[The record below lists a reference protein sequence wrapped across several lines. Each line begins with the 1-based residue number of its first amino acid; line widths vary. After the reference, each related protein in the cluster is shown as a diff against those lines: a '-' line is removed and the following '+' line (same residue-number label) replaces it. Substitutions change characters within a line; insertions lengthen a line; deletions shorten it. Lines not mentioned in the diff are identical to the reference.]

1 MRPGASSERAVI
13 LAPTGRDAAVAAALI
28 KEAGYYANICGDL
41 AALMHEIEGGAGL
54 AVIADEAI
62 KTADLRGLM
71 RWLNDQPSWSDF
83 PIVLLTHQGGGPER
97 NPDAARLGQV
107 LGNVTFIERPF
118 HPTTLVS
125 IVGSAVR
132 GRRRQYQTRAILE
145 DLTESEGLLQTA
157 LNAGHL
163 GALELHLPEFELEAS
178 DTCKAFFGRK
188 PGDPF
193 SYQDL
198 LAAVHPD
205 DRARRLEVLERAI
218 KTGKDYSIEYR
229 NIWPD
234 GSQHWVDVR
243 ARAVRR
249 PDGSIKS
256 LVGVSSDITARKVA
270 EIERENLLAQLA
282 AERTALAELTAT
294 LEQRVEQRTADL
306 MKEVAAREKAQE
318 QLRQAQ
324 KMETIGQ
331 LTGGVAHDF
340 NNLLMAVM
348 GNLDLLRKRIPDDPR
363 LHRLID
369 GALQGAERGAS
380 LTQRLLAFARQQDL
394 RAVPV
399 DLRALIQGM
408 IDLLERSLGPRVAL
422 RLDLPEGLPPARV
435 DANQLELAILNLA
448 INARDAMPDGGSIDI
463 RVAEYQASD
472 DPALKPGRY
481 LKLSVIDTGK
491 GMTPEILKRAVE
503 PFFSSKPL
511 GKGTGLGLSMVHGL
525 AVQLG
530 GALQLIEHGRK
541 GHHRDAGAAGRDRG
555 AGSRKS
561 RAQRRNKVNRSAV
574 ILFVDDDPLIAMS
587 TTEMLEDLG
596 HQRDRRQFRPACAR
610 HHQERAADRPDDDR
624 SCDARHDRHR
634 TGRGLARGAAVAAD
648 PARDRLCRTAR
659 RRPARSAAAGKAL
672 SPGPV
677 ARPARSIA
685 GRLNAC
691 RISLAPLLRR
701 SASRCGGP
709 AAGPQRS
716 ATLSRGSG
724 LNAPLTI
731 PPQQSSPR
739 PFAASGGGPRPST
752 AVEGDATWISRR
764 FLQKRRQPSTRS
776 GPGSPMRSSGI
787 RCAAACSS
795 TSSAC
800 PAPARATGPSAC
812 SRSRP
817 MRCGRRPISSPTSR
831 TPTIWPSRPD
841 FRRFRLFCPLKSTAA
856 TAAARLSLN

>member
-1 MRPGASSERAVI
+1 VRPGASSERAVI

-28 KEAGYYANICGDL
+28 KEAGYYANVCGDL
-41 AALMHEIEGGAGL
+41 AALLHEIEGGAGL

-62 KTADLRGLM
+62 KTADLRGLV

-97 NPDAARLGQV
+97 NPDAVRLGQV

-125 IVGSAVR
+125 VVGSAVR

-163 GALELHLPEFELEAS
+163 GALELRLPELELEAS
-178 DTCKAFFGRK
+178 DACKTFFGRK
-188 PGDPF
+188 PDDPF

-205 DRARRLEVLERAI
+205 DRARRREVLDHALE
-218 KTGKDYSIEYR
+218 TGRDYSIEYR

-249 PDGSIKS
+249 PDGRIKS
-256 LVGVSSDITARKVA
+256 LVGVSTDITARKVS
-270 EIERENLLAQLA
+270 EIERDNLLAQLA

-369 GALQGAERGAS
+369 GAVQGAERGAS

-399 DLRALIQGM
+399 DLGALIQGM
-408 IDLLERSLGPRVAL
+408 SDLLQRSLGPRVVL
-422 RLDLPEGLPPARV
+422 RLDIPQRLPPARV

-448 INARDAMPDGGSIDI
+448 INARDAMSDGGSIDI
-463 RVAEYQASD
+463 KVAQYQATS
-472 DPALKPGRY
+472 DPALKSGDY
-481 LKLSVIDTGK
+481 LKLSVIDTGM
-491 GMTPEILKRAVE
+491 GMTSEILKRAVE
-503 PFFSSKPL
+503 PFFSSKPV

-530 GALQLIEHGRK
+530 GALQLSSTEGQGTTATLILPVATNAPKAESPVH
-541 GHHRDAGAAGRDRG
+541 AV
-555 AGSRKS
+555 
-561 RAQRRNKVNRSAV
+561 QKVNRSAV

-596 HQRDRRQFRPACAR
+596 HQVIGASSGLHALDIIKSEQPIDLMVTDHVMPGMTGIELAAASREVRPSLPILLATGYAELPEGAQLDLPR
-610 HHQERAADRPDDDR
+610 LAKPYHQDQ
-624 SCDARHDRHR
+624 
-634 TGRGLARGAAVAAD
+634 L
-648 PARDRLCRTAR
+648 RDRLDQ
-659 RRPARSAAAGKAL
+659 
-672 SPGPV
+672 
-677 ARPARSIA
+677 
-685 GRLNAC
+685 
-691 RISLAPLLRR
+691 LL
-701 SASRCGGP
+701 G
-709 AAGPQRS
+709 
-716 ATLSRGSG
+716 
-724 LNAPLTI
+724 
-731 PPQQSSPR
+731 
-739 PFAASGGGPRPST
+739 
-752 AVEGDATWISRR
+752 
-764 FLQKRRQPSTRS
+764 
-776 GPGSPMRSSGI
+776 
-787 RCAAACSS
+787 
-795 TSSAC
+795 
-800 PAPARATGPSAC
+800 
-812 SRSRP
+812 
-817 MRCGRRPISSPTSR
+817 
-831 TPTIWPSRPD
+831 
-841 FRRFRLFCPLKSTAA
+841 
-856 TAAARLSLN
+856 

>member
-1 MRPGASSERAVI
+1 VKPGASSERAVI
-13 LAPTGRDAAVAAALI
+13 LAPTGRDASVAAALVR
-28 KEAGYYANICGDL
+28 EAGYYANISGDL
-41 AALMHEIEGGAGL
+41 TALLHELEGGAGL
-54 AVIADEAI
+54 AVIAEEAI
-62 KTADLRGLM
+62 KTADLRPLTL
-71 RWLNDQPSWSDF
+71 WLSAQPSWSDF

-97 NPDAARLGQV
+97 NPDAVRLGQV

-125 IVGSAVR
+125 VVGSAVR

-145 DLTESEGLLQTA
+145 ELTESEGLLQTA

-163 GALELHLPEFELEAS
+163 GALELHLPQLELEAS

-188 PGDPF
+188 PDDPF

-198 LAAVHPD
+198 LAAIHPD
-205 DRARRLEVLERAI
+205 DRARRLDVLEAAI
-218 KTGKDYSIEYR
+218 RTGGDYSIEYR

-249 PDGSIKS
+249 RDGSIKS
-256 LVGVSSDITARKVA
+256 LVGVSSDITARKVS
-270 EIERENLLAQLA
+270 EIERDNLLTQLA
-282 AERTALAELTAT
+282 NERTALAELTAT

-348 GNLDLLRKRIPDDPR
+348 GNLDLLRKRMPNDPR

-394 RAVPV
+394 RTVSV
-399 DLRALIQGM
+399 DLGALIRGM

-422 RLDLPEGLPPARV
+422 RLDIPEALPAARI
-435 DANQLELAILNLA
+435 DPNQLELAVLNLA
-448 INARDAMPDGGSIDI
+448 INARDAMPDGGSIEI
-463 RVAEYQASD
+463 RVCEYRASR
-472 DPALKPGRY
+472 DPVLKAGAY
-481 LKLSVIDTGK
+481 LKLQVIDTGT

-530 GALQLIEHGRK
+530 GALQLESLPGK
-541 GHHRDAGAAGRDRG
+541 GTTATLVLPVASSAPE
-555 AGSRKS
+555 AESPQVTLS
-561 RAQRRNKVNRSAV
+561 KVSRSAV

-596 HQRDRRQFRPACAR
+596 HHVIGVNSGLHALDIIRSEQPIDLMMTDHVMPGMTGIELAAASREVRPTLPILLATGYAELPEGAQLDLPR
-610 HHQERAADRPDDDR
+610 LAKPYHQDQ
-624 SCDARHDRHR
+624 
-634 TGRGLARGAAVAAD
+634 L
-648 PARDRLCRTAR
+648 RDRLDQ
-659 RRPARSAAAGKAL
+659 
-672 SPGPV
+672 
-677 ARPARSIA
+677 
-685 GRLNAC
+685 
-691 RISLAPLLRR
+691 LLG
-701 SASRCGGP
+701 A
-709 AAGPQRS
+709 
-716 ATLSRGSG
+716 
-724 LNAPLTI
+724 
-731 PPQQSSPR
+731 
-739 PFAASGGGPRPST
+739 
-752 AVEGDATWISRR
+752 
-764 FLQKRRQPSTRS
+764 
-776 GPGSPMRSSGI
+776 
-787 RCAAACSS
+787 
-795 TSSAC
+795 
-800 PAPARATGPSAC
+800 
-812 SRSRP
+812 
-817 MRCGRRPISSPTSR
+817 
-831 TPTIWPSRPD
+831 
-841 FRRFRLFCPLKSTAA
+841 
-856 TAAARLSLN
+856 

>member
-1 MRPGASSERAVI
+1 VI
-13 LAPTGRDAAVAAALI
+13 LAPIGRDASVAAALI
-28 KEAGYYANICGDL
+28 REAGYYANICGDL
-41 AALMHEIEGGAGL
+41 TALMREIESGAGL

-71 RWLNDQPSWSDF
+71 RWLNEQPSWSDF

-97 NPDAARLGQV
+97 NPDAVRLGQV

-125 IVGSAVR
+125 VVGSAVR
-132 GRRRQYQTRAILE
+132 GRRRQYQTRAILA

-163 GALELHLPEFELEAS
+163 GALELHLPDLELEAS

-188 PGDPF
+188 PDQPF

-198 LAAVHPD
+198 LVSVHPE
-205 DRARRLEVLERAI
+205 DRVRRAEVLEGTI
-218 KTGKDYSIEYR
+218 KTGRDYSIEYR

-256 LVGVSSDITARKVA
+256 LVGVSSDITARKTA
-270 EIERENLLAQLA
+270 DIERDTLLAQLA

-369 GALQGAERGAS
+369 GAVQGAERGAS

-394 RAVPV
+394 RAVAV
-399 DLRALIQGM
+399 DLRTLIQGM
-408 IDLLERSLGPRVAL
+408 GDLLERSLGPRVAV
-422 RLDLPEGLPPARV
+422 RLDIPEGLPPARV

-448 INARDAMPDGGSIDI
+448 INARDAMADGGSIDI
-463 RVAEYQASD
+463 RVTQCRASG
-472 DPALKPGRY
+472 DPALKSGDY
-481 LKLSVIDTGK
+481 LKLSVIDSGK
-491 GMTPEILKRAVE
+491 GMPPDILKRAIE

-530 GALQLIEHGRK
+530 GALQLSSTVGK
-541 GHHRDAGAAGRDRG
+541 GTTATLLLPVATAAPEAERPVQ
-555 AGSRKS
+555 A
-561 RAQRRNKVNRSAV
+561 AHKVNRSAV

-596 HQRDRRQFRPACAR
+596 HQVIGVNSGLHALDIIRSEQPIDLMVTDHVMPGMTGIELAAASRKVRPQLPILLATGYAELPEGAQLDLPR
-610 HHQERAADRPDDDR
+610 LAKPYHQDQ
-624 SCDARHDRHR
+624 
-634 TGRGLARGAAVAAD
+634 L
-648 PARDRLCRTAR
+648 RDRLDQ
-659 RRPARSAAAGKAL
+659 
-672 SPGPV
+672 
-677 ARPARSIA
+677 
-685 GRLNAC
+685 
-691 RISLAPLLRR
+691 LL
-701 SASRCGGP
+701 G
-709 AAGPQRS
+709 
-716 ATLSRGSG
+716 
-724 LNAPLTI
+724 
-731 PPQQSSPR
+731 
-739 PFAASGGGPRPST
+739 
-752 AVEGDATWISRR
+752 
-764 FLQKRRQPSTRS
+764 
-776 GPGSPMRSSGI
+776 
-787 RCAAACSS
+787 
-795 TSSAC
+795 
-800 PAPARATGPSAC
+800 
-812 SRSRP
+812 
-817 MRCGRRPISSPTSR
+817 
-831 TPTIWPSRPD
+831 
-841 FRRFRLFCPLKSTAA
+841 
-856 TAAARLSLN
+856 

>member
-1 MRPGASSERAVI
+1 VRPGASSERAVI

-28 KEAGYYANICGDL
+28 KEAGFYANVCGDL
-41 AALMHEIEGGAGL
+41 AALLHEIEGGAGL

-62 KTADLRGLM
+62 KTADLRGLV

-97 NPDAARLGQV
+97 NPDAVRLGQV

-125 IVGSAVR
+125 VVGSAVR

-145 DLTESEGLLQTA
+145 HLTESEGLLQTA

-163 GALELHLPEFELEAS
+163 GALELRLPELELEAS

-188 PGDPF
+188 PDDPF

-205 DRARRLEVLERAI
+205 DRERRREVLDHALE
-218 KTGKDYSIEYR
+218 TGSDYSIEYR

-249 PDGSIKS
+249 PDGRIKS
-256 LVGVSSDITARKVA
+256 LVGVSSDITARKVS
-270 EIERENLLAQLA
+270 EIERDNLLAQLA

-348 GNLDLLRKRIPDDPR
+348 GNLELLRKRIPDDPR

-369 GALQGAERGAS
+369 GAVQGAERGAS

-399 DLRALIQGM
+399 DLGALIQGM
-408 IDLLERSLGPRVAL
+408 SDLLQRSLGPRVAL
-422 RLDLPEGLPPARV
+422 RLDIPHGLPPARV

-463 RVAEYQASD
+463 KVAPYQATSD
-472 DPALKPGRY
+472 PVLKSGGY
-481 LKLSVIDTGK
+481 LKLWVIDTGM

-530 GALQLIEHGRK
+530 GALQLASTVGQGTIATLILPVATNAPKAESPVH
-541 GHHRDAGAAGRDRG
+541 AAP
-555 AGSRKS
+555 
-561 RAQRRNKVNRSAV
+561 KVNRSAV

-596 HQRDRRQFRPACAR
+596 HHVIGASSGLHALDIIKSEQPIDLMVTDHVMPGMTGIELAAASREVRPSLPILLATGYAELPEGAQLDLPR
-610 HHQERAADRPDDDR
+610 LAKPYHQDQ
-624 SCDARHDRHR
+624 
-634 TGRGLARGAAVAAD
+634 L
-648 PARDRLCRTAR
+648 RDRLDQ
-659 RRPARSAAAGKAL
+659 
-672 SPGPV
+672 
-677 ARPARSIA
+677 
-685 GRLNAC
+685 
-691 RISLAPLLRR
+691 LL
-701 SASRCGGP
+701 G
-709 AAGPQRS
+709 
-716 ATLSRGSG
+716 
-724 LNAPLTI
+724 
-731 PPQQSSPR
+731 
-739 PFAASGGGPRPST
+739 
-752 AVEGDATWISRR
+752 
-764 FLQKRRQPSTRS
+764 
-776 GPGSPMRSSGI
+776 
-787 RCAAACSS
+787 
-795 TSSAC
+795 
-800 PAPARATGPSAC
+800 
-812 SRSRP
+812 
-817 MRCGRRPISSPTSR
+817 
-831 TPTIWPSRPD
+831 
-841 FRRFRLFCPLKSTAA
+841 
-856 TAAARLSLN
+856 

>member
-1 MRPGASSERAVI
+1 VRPGASSERAVI
-13 LAPTGRDAAVAAALI
+13 LAPTGRDAAVAAGLI
-28 KEAGYYANICGDL
+28 KEAGYYADVCADL
-41 AALMHEIEGGAGL
+41 ASLMQNVEAGAGL

-62 KTADLRGLM
+62 KTADLRGLT

-83 PIVLLTHQGGGPER
+83 PIVLLTRQGGGPER
-97 NPDAARLGQV
+97 NPDAVRLGQV

-125 IVGSAVR
+125 VVGSAVR

-157 LNAGHL
+157 LSAGHL
-163 GALELHLPEFELEAS
+163 GALELHLPQLELEAS
-178 DTCKAFFGRK
+178 ETCKRFFGRG
-188 PGDPF
+188 PEEPF
-193 SYQDL
+193 SYTDL
-198 LAAVHPD
+198 LASVHPD
-205 DRARRLEVLERAI
+205 DRERRNQVLERTI
-218 KTGKDYSIEYR
+218 STGKDYSIEYR

-249 PDGSIKS
+249 ADGSIKS

-270 EIERENLLAQLA
+270 EIERETLLAQLA

-294 LEQRVEQRTADL
+294 LEQRVEQRTTDL

-399 DLRALIQGM
+399 DLRGLINGM

-422 RLDLPEGLPPARV
+422 RLDLPQGLPPARV

-448 INARDAMPDGGSIDI
+448 INARDAMPDGGSIEI
-463 RVAEYQASD
+463 KISECQADS
-472 DPALKPGRY
+472 DPALRPGRY
-481 LKLSVIDTGK
+481 LKLFVIDTGK
-491 GMTPEILKRAVE
+491 GMSAEILKRAVE

-530 GALQLIEHGRK
+530 GSLQLSSTVEK
-541 GHHRDAGAAGRDRG
+541 GTTATLILPVATAAPE
-555 AGSRKS
+555 AESPAHKPPPV
-561 RAQRRNKVNRSAV
+561 KRSAV
-574 ILFVDDDPLIAMS
+574 ILFVDDDPLIALS

-596 HQRDRRQFRPACAR
+596 HHVIGANSGSHALDIIKSEQPIDLMMTDHVMPGMTGIELAAASRELRPSLPILLATGYAELPEGAQLDLPR
-610 HHQERAADRPDDDR
+610 LAKPYHQDQ
-624 SCDARHDRHR
+624 
-634 TGRGLARGAAVAAD
+634 L
-648 PARDRLCRTAR
+648 RDRLDQ
-659 RRPARSAAAGKAL
+659 L
-672 SPGPV
+672 
-677 ARPARSIA
+677 
-685 GRLNAC
+685 
-691 RISLAPLLRR
+691 LA
-701 SASRCGGP
+701 
-709 AAGPQRS
+709 
-716 ATLSRGSG
+716 
-724 LNAPLTI
+724 
-731 PPQQSSPR
+731 
-739 PFAASGGGPRPST
+739 
-752 AVEGDATWISRR
+752 
-764 FLQKRRQPSTRS
+764 
-776 GPGSPMRSSGI
+776 
-787 RCAAACSS
+787 
-795 TSSAC
+795 
-800 PAPARATGPSAC
+800 
-812 SRSRP
+812 
-817 MRCGRRPISSPTSR
+817 
-831 TPTIWPSRPD
+831 
-841 FRRFRLFCPLKSTAA
+841 
-856 TAAARLSLN
+856 

>member
-1 MRPGASSERAVI
+1 MRPGPSSERAVI
-13 LAPTGRDAAVAAALI
+13 LAPTGRDGAVAAALI
-28 KEAGYYANICGDL
+28 REAGFHADVCDDIAGL
-41 AALMHEIEGGAGL
+41 LQEIEGGAGL

-71 RWLNDQPSWSDF
+71 HWLSDQPSWSDF

-97 NPDAARLGQV
+97 NPDAMRLGQV

-125 IVGSAVR
+125 IVGSAIR
-132 GRRRQYQTRAILE
+132 GRRRQYQTRAILA

-163 GALELHLPEFELEAS
+163 GALELHLPELELEAS

-188 PGDPF
+188 PGEAF
-193 SYQDL
+193 SYRDL
-198 LAAVHPD
+198 VDAIHPD
-205 DRARRLEVLERAI
+205 DRARRAEVMERTI
-218 KTGKDYSIEYR
+218 RTGGDYSIEYR
-229 NIWPD
+229 AIWPD

-243 ARAVRR
+243 ARAVRA

-256 LVGVSSDITARKVA
+256 LVGVSSDITARKLA

-306 MKEVAAREKAQE
+306 MKEVAARERAQE

-394 RAVPV
+394 RAVAV
-399 DLRALIQGM
+399 DLRSLIHGM
-408 IDLLERSLGPRVAL
+408 GDLLERSLGPRVTL
-422 RLDLPEGLPPARV
+422 RLDIPEGLPPARI

-448 INARDAMPDGGSIDI
+448 INARDAMEESGTIDI
-463 RVAEYQASD
+463 RVTRYRASGDSALQAGD
-472 DPALKPGRY
+472 Y

-491 GMTPEILKRAVE
+491 GMTPEILKKAIE

-530 GALQLIEHGRK
+530 GALQLSSTLGQ
-541 GHHRDAGAAGRDRG
+541 GTAATLVLPVATSAPEVEGPVQ
-555 AGSRKS
+555 APPKI
-561 RAQRRNKVNRSAV
+561 NRSAV

-596 HQRDRRQFRPACAR
+596 HHVIGVSSGRHALDILKSEQPIDLMMTDHVMPGMTGLELAAATREVRPSLPILLATGYAELPEGSQLDLPR
-610 HHQERAADRPDDDR
+610 LAKPYHQDQ
-624 SCDARHDRHR
+624 
-634 TGRGLARGAAVAAD
+634 L
-648 PARDRLCRTAR
+648 RDRLDQML
-659 RRPARSAAAGKAL
+659 G
-672 SPGPV
+672 
-677 ARPARSIA
+677 
-685 GRLNAC
+685 
-691 RISLAPLLRR
+691 
-701 SASRCGGP
+701 
-709 AAGPQRS
+709 
-716 ATLSRGSG
+716 
-724 LNAPLTI
+724 
-731 PPQQSSPR
+731 
-739 PFAASGGGPRPST
+739 
-752 AVEGDATWISRR
+752 
-764 FLQKRRQPSTRS
+764 
-776 GPGSPMRSSGI
+776 
-787 RCAAACSS
+787 
-795 TSSAC
+795 
-800 PAPARATGPSAC
+800 
-812 SRSRP
+812 
-817 MRCGRRPISSPTSR
+817 
-831 TPTIWPSRPD
+831 
-841 FRRFRLFCPLKSTAA
+841 
-856 TAAARLSLN
+856 

>member
-1 MRPGASSERAVI
+1 MVIDSLNGYQAAMPEENSLILHMHELLQYLNRRGAATFMTVAQHGLVGDMKAPVDVTYLADTVILLRYFEALGTVRRAMSIIKKRTGAHEADDSRIPHRQSRPHHRQSARRISGRAARRSDLHRRRQAVAGRANPVRPGASSERAVI
-13 LAPTGRDAAVAAALI
+13 LAPIGRDAAVAAALI

-97 NPDAARLGQV
+97 NPDAVRLGQV

-125 IVGSAVR
+125 VVGSAVR
-132 GRRRQYQTRAILE
+132 GRRRQYQTRAILA

-157 LNAGHL
+157 LSAGRL
-163 GALELHLPEFELEAS
+163 GALELHLPEYELEAS
-178 DTCKAFFGRK
+178 DTCRTFFGRK
-188 PGDPF
+188 PGEPF

-198 LAAVHPD
+198 QDTVHPD
-205 DRARRLEVLERAI
+205 DRARRLEVLDHAI
-218 KTGKDYSIEYR
+218 KTGRDYSIEYR
-229 NIWPD
+229 TIWPD

-249 PDGSIKS
+249 PDGSLKS

-270 EIERENLLAQLA
+270 EIERDNLLAQLA

-294 LEQRVEQRTADL
+294 LEQRVEQRTAEL

-369 GALQGAERGAS
+369 GAVQGAERGAS

-399 DLRALIQGM
+399 DLRALVQGM
-408 IDLLERSLGPRVAL
+408 IDLLERSLGPRIAL

-448 INARDAMPDGGSIDI
+448 INARDAMPDGGSIEI
-463 RVAEYQASD
+463 KVAQYQASN
-472 DPALKPGRY
+472 DPALKSGRY
-481 LKLSVIDTGK
+481 LKLSVTDTGT
-491 GMTPEILKRAVE
+491 GMTPEILKRAIE

-525 AVQLG
+525 TVQLG
-530 GALQLIEHGRK
+530 GALQLSSTVGK
-541 GHHRDAGAAGRDRG
+541 G
-555 AGSRKS
+555 
-561 RAQRRNKVNRSAV
+561 
-574 ILFVDDDPLIAMS
+574 
-587 TTEMLEDLG
+587 TT
-596 HQRDRRQFRPACAR
+596 
-610 HHQERAADRPDDDR
+610 
-624 SCDARHDRHR
+624 
-634 TGRGLARGAAVAAD
+634 
-648 PARDRLCRTAR
+648 
-659 RRPARSAAAGKAL
+659 
-672 SPGPV
+672 
-677 ARPARSIA
+677 
-685 GRLNAC
+685 
-691 RISLAPLLRR
+691 
-701 SASRCGGP
+701 
-709 AAGPQRS
+709 
-716 ATLSRGSG
+716 ATLM
-724 LNAPLTI
+724 LP
-731 PPQQSSPR
+731 
-739 PFAASGGGPRPST
+739 
-752 AVEGDATWISRR
+752 V
-764 FLQKRRQPSTRS
+764 
-776 GPGSPMRSSGI
+776 
-787 RCAAACSS
+787 
-795 TSSAC
+795 
-800 PAPARATGPSAC
+800 
-812 SRSRP
+812 
-817 MRCGRRPISSPTSR
+817 
-831 TPTIWPSRPD
+831 
-841 FRRFRLFCPLKSTAA
+841 A
-856 TAAARLSLN
+856 TAAPEAESPAHTAAEGQPLRRDIICRR

>member
-1 MRPGASSERAVI
+1 VRAGASSERAVI

-28 KEAGYYANICGDL
+28 KEAGYHSNVCGDL
-41 AALMHEIEGGAGL
+41 GALLHEIEGGAGL

-62 KTADLRGLM
+62 KTADLRGLV

-97 NPDAARLGQV
+97 NPDAVRLGQV

-125 IVGSAVR
+125 VVVSAIR

-163 GALELHLPEFELEAS
+163 GALELRFPELELEAS
-178 DTCKAFFGRK
+178 DTCKRFFGRK
-188 PGDPF
+188 PDDRF

-205 DRARRLEVLERAI
+205 DRARRRKVLEHAI
-218 KTGKDYSIEYR
+218 ETGSDYRIEYR

-243 ARAVRR
+243 ARAVRG
-249 PDGSIKS
+249 PDGRIKS
-256 LVGVSSDITARKVA
+256 LVGVSTDITARKVA
-270 EIERENLLAQLA
+270 DIERENLLAQLA

-294 LEQRVEQRTADL
+294 LEQRVEQRTAEL

-369 GALQGAERGAS
+369 GAVQGAERGAS

-399 DLRALIQGM
+399 DLGALIQGM
-408 IDLLERSLGPRVAL
+408 SDLLQRSLGPRVML
-422 RLDLPEGLPPARV
+422 GLDVPQGLPPACV

-448 INARDAMPDGGSIDI
+448 INSRDAMPDGGSIDI
-463 RVAEYQASD
+463 KVAQYQASS
-472 DPALKPGRY
+472 DPALKPGGY
-481 LKLSVIDTGK
+481 LKLSVIDTGM
-491 GMTPEILKRAVE
+491 GMTSEILKRAVE

-530 GALQLIEHGRK
+530 GALQLSST
-541 GHHRDAGAAGRDRG
+541 AGQGTTATLILPVATNVPEAEIPVHAA
-555 AGSRKS
+555 
-561 RAQRRNKVNRSAV
+561 QKVNRSAV

-596 HQRDRRQFRPACAR
+596 HHVISASSGLHALDIIKSRQPIDLMMTDHVMPGMTGIELAAASRAVRPSLPILLATGYAELPEGAQLDLPR
-610 HHQERAADRPDDDR
+610 LTKPYHQDQ
-624 SCDARHDRHR
+624 
-634 TGRGLARGAAVAAD
+634 L
-648 PARDRLCRTAR
+648 RDRLDQ
-659 RRPARSAAAGKAL
+659 
-672 SPGPV
+672 
-677 ARPARSIA
+677 
-685 GRLNAC
+685 
-691 RISLAPLLRR
+691 LL
-701 SASRCGGP
+701 G
-709 AAGPQRS
+709 
-716 ATLSRGSG
+716 
-724 LNAPLTI
+724 
-731 PPQQSSPR
+731 
-739 PFAASGGGPRPST
+739 
-752 AVEGDATWISRR
+752 
-764 FLQKRRQPSTRS
+764 
-776 GPGSPMRSSGI
+776 
-787 RCAAACSS
+787 
-795 TSSAC
+795 
-800 PAPARATGPSAC
+800 
-812 SRSRP
+812 
-817 MRCGRRPISSPTSR
+817 
-831 TPTIWPSRPD
+831 
-841 FRRFRLFCPLKSTAA
+841 
-856 TAAARLSLN
+856 

>member
-1 MRPGASSERAVI
+1 VKPGASSERAVI
-13 LAPTGRDAAVAAALI
+13 LAPTGRDASVAAALI
-28 KEAGYYANICGDL
+28 KEAGYYANVCGDL
-41 AALMHEIEGGAGL
+41 SALLHEIEGGAGL

-62 KTADLRGLM
+62 MTADLRGLVQ
-71 RWLNDQPSWSDF
+71 WLNDQPSWSDF

-97 NPDAARLGQV
+97 NPDAARLGQA

-163 GALELHLPEFELEAS
+163 GALELHLPELELEAS
-178 DTCKAFFGRK
+178 DTCKTFFGRMS
-188 PGDPF
+188 GEPF
-193 SYQDL
+193 SYQEL
-198 LAAVHPD
+198 LAAIHPD
-205 DRARRLEVLERAI
+205 DRGRRAELLERAI
-218 KTGKDYSIEYR
+218 ATGQDYSIEYR

-256 LVGVSSDITARKVA
+256 LVGVSSDITARKTA

-294 LEQRVEQRTADL
+294 LEQRVEQRSADL

-369 GALQGAERGAS
+369 GAVQGAERGAS

-408 IDLLERSLGPRVAL
+408 IDLLERSLGPRVVL

-448 INARDAMPDGGSIDI
+448 INARDAMPDGGSIEI
-463 RVAEYQASD
+463 RVAEYQASA
-472 DPALKPGRY
+472 DPALNAGRY
-481 LKLSVIDTGK
+481 LKLSVIDTGM
-491 GMTPEILKRAVE
+491 GMTAEILKRAVE

-530 GALQLIEHGRK
+530 GALQLTSTVGK
-541 GHHRDAGAAGRDRG
+541 GTAATLLLPAATAAPEAEAPVLAGP
-555 AGSRKS
+555 
-561 RAQRRNKVNRSAV
+561 KVNRSAV

-596 HQRDRRQFRPACAR
+596 HRVIGANSGLHALDIIRSEQPIDLMMTDHVMPGMTGIELAAASREVRPSLPILLATGYAELPEGTQLDLPR
-610 HHQERAADRPDDDR
+610 LAKPYHQDQ
-624 SCDARHDRHR
+624 
-634 TGRGLARGAAVAAD
+634 L
-648 PARDRLCRTAR
+648 RDRLDQ
-659 RRPARSAAAGKAL
+659 
-672 SPGPV
+672 
-677 ARPARSIA
+677 
-685 GRLNAC
+685 
-691 RISLAPLLRR
+691 LL
-701 SASRCGGP
+701 G
-709 AAGPQRS
+709 
-716 ATLSRGSG
+716 
-724 LNAPLTI
+724 
-731 PPQQSSPR
+731 
-739 PFAASGGGPRPST
+739 
-752 AVEGDATWISRR
+752 
-764 FLQKRRQPSTRS
+764 
-776 GPGSPMRSSGI
+776 
-787 RCAAACSS
+787 
-795 TSSAC
+795 
-800 PAPARATGPSAC
+800 
-812 SRSRP
+812 
-817 MRCGRRPISSPTSR
+817 
-831 TPTIWPSRPD
+831 
-841 FRRFRLFCPLKSTAA
+841 
-856 TAAARLSLN
+856 